1 MGLEMSSGVLRVV
14 QVQHRQG
21 RPRLLALEA
30 QDLPPEFEDIPTR
43 QGPVWN
49 VIKSG
54 RRGDRIVV
62 NVPGSAALIRKI
74 QVEGSEMNYL
84 HDWVMWEAQQYLPA
98 PLEEYVVD
106 YQKLRVHE
114 ESGLWEV
121 LVVLAR
127 REAIQERTRLFKLV
141 NLKPTIMDVDPMALQ
156 NSFEVNYPSS
166 VDFPV
171 ALVNLEGDL
180 TTIMATREGVPEGV
194 TTLATPSESEEICR
208 KINTTL
214 AHLLDRMSL
223 GEGQEAERRFG
234 KVLFSGGN
242 PHLSDVVNSLSSEHE
257 LEVEL
262 ADPFR
267 ELAILPAIREKLDQ
281 SYRASEF
288 MLATGLAL
296 RKA

>member
-1 MGLEMSSGVLRVV
+1 
-14 QVQHRQG
+14 
-21 RPRLLALEA
+21 
-30 QDLPPEFEDIPTR
+30 
-43 QGPVWN
+43 
-49 VIKSG
+49 
-54 RRGDRIVV
+54 VV
-62 NVPGSAALIRKI
+62 NVPGSATLVRKI
-74 QVEGSEMNYL
+74 QVETTEMNYL

-106 YQKLRVHE
+106 YQKLRLHE
-114 ESGLWEV
+114 ESGLWEI

-127 REAIQERTRLFKLV
+127 REAIRERTRLFKAV
-141 NLKPTIMDVDPMALQ
+141 NLKPAIMDVDPMALQ
-156 NSFEVNYPSS
+156 NSFEVNYPSV

-171 ALVNLEGDL
+171 AVVNLEGDL
-180 TTIMATREGVPEGV
+180 TTILATRGGVPEGV
-194 TTLATPSESEEICR
+194 STMVTPAESEELCR

-214 AHLLDRMSL
+214 ADLLDRMIP
-223 GEGQEAERRFG
+223 EGGDRKETRFG
-234 KVLFSGGN
+234 KVLFSGGG
-242 PHLSDVVNSLSSEHE
+242 PHLPDVVNFLSSAGQ

-267 ELAILPAIREKLDQ
+267 ELAILPALREKLDQ